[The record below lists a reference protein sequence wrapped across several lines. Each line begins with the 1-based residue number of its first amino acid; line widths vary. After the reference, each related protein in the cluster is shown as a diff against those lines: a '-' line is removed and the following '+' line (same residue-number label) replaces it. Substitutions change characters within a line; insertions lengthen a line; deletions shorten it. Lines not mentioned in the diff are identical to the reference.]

1 MPPLL
6 SHSESASVL
15 ILLNQKDNIISIFNV
30 SKIQLSLKNN
40 LLILYQV
47 LMDVALTTLKSIKTL
62 SHIMQTI
69 FSGLDI
75 FVLKN

>member
-15 ILLNQKDNIISIFNV
+15 ILLNQKDYITGISIFNV

-75 FVLKN
+75 LF

>member
-15 ILLNQKDNIISIFNV
+15 ILLNQKDYIISIFNV
-30 SKIQLSLKNN
+30 SKIQLSLNNN